1 MNNNKT
7 NNNDNNN
14 MITIN
19 YFIQTNPYHRLLSL
33 LQKSDNVCL
42 YSAHKKY
49 KNTKKLL
56 IVS

>member
-33 LQKSDNVCL
+33 LQKSDNVCIL
-42 YSAHKKY
+42 RI
-49 KNTKKLL
+49 KNIKIQKNY
-56 IVS
+56 